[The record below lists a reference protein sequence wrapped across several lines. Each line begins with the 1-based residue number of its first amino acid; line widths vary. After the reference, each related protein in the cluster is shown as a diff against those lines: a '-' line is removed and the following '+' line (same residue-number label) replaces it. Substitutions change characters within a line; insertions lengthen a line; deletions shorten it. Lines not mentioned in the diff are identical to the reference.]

1 MIKKRFLLIAYIMRN
16 LTTVSAQQ
24 VIKLYEGKAAGSETW
39 NWSETEKEKTATKS
53 RAIYNISEPTL
64 TAFLPKP
71 NLATG
76 TAIIIAPGGAFHY
89 LAIDNEGIDVA
100 KWLSSKGI
108 AAFVLKYRLVK
119 CETNDPRTEV
129 NDKMQNHTTDFNAS
143 VAKLMPLAIADGK
156 KAIEYVRNHAKEYDI
171 APNQIGLMG
180 FSAGGGVTMGVTY
193 NYTAENRPDFI
204 APIYAYVGEMVKNP
218 VPTDAPPAFIAV
230 ALDDSFGFAPQN
242 IELYKQ
248 WIAAKKWAD
257 LHIYQTGGHGF
268 GMKRQKLPT
277 DHWTE
282 NFSAWLK
289 TNGWLKKLHPTPNEI
304 KYGEDAGL
312 EWQKLQDTLFRTD
325 FGYLKRYADANK
337 KLSPPK
343 SDENRILFLGNSIT
357 EGWVNADP
365 AFFNQSGKSYIG
377 RGIGGQTSPQ
387 TLVRFRQDV
396 IDLKPKVV
404 IISIGTNDIAEN
416 SGPYNPNFTIGNII
430 SMAEL
435 AKANG
440 IKVILASV
448 HPASEYV
455 WRPEI
460 KEVAQKIIALNEKIK
475 DYAVKNKLV
484 YLDYHTTLKNNI
496 GGLNPDMAEDG
507 VHPTLKAY
515 KIMATLA
522 EKAIETA
529 LKQK

>member
-1 MIKKRFLLIAYIMRN
+1 MKKKNLLISCFMGTLSNAF
-16 LTTVSAQQ
+16 AQQ
-24 VIKLYEGKAAGSETW
+24 IIRLYDGKAAGSETW
-39 NWSETEKEKTATKS
+39 NWSETEKEKTATKT

-71 NLATG
+71 NVATG

-89 LAIDNEGIDVA
+89 LAIDNEGFDVA

-119 CETNDPRTEV
+119 CETDDPRKEV
-129 NDKMQNHTTDFNAS
+129 GEKMELNTADFNAS

-193 NYTAENRPDFI
+193 NYTPENRPDFI
-204 APIYAYVGEMVKNP
+204 APIYAYVGEMVKLP
-218 VPTDAPPAFIAV
+218 VPNDAPPAFIAV
-230 ALDDSFGFAPQN
+230 ALDDVFKFAPQN

-248 WIAAKKWAD
+248 WIAAKKLAD

-268 GMKRQKLPT
+268 GMKKQKLPT
-277 DHWTE
+277 DNWTE

-289 TNGWLKKLHPTPNEI
+289 ANGWFKKLHPNPNEI
-304 KYGEDAGL
+304 KYGEDAITDY
-312 EWQKLQDTLFRTD
+312 QKQQDILFKTD
-325 FGYLKRYADANK
+325 FGNLKRYADANK
-337 KLSPPK
+337 KLSAPQ
-343 SDENRILFLGNSIT
+343 SNENRILFLGNSIT
-357 EGWVNADP
+357 EGWVNADS
-365 AFFNQSGKSYIG
+365 AFFNQPEKSYIG

-416 SGPYNPNFTIGNII
+416 SGPYDPNFTIGNII

-460 KEVAQKIIALNEKIK
+460 KEVAQKIIQLNGMIQ
-475 DYAVKNKLV
+475 DYAQKNNLI
-484 YLDYHTTLKNNI
+484 YLDYHTTLKNNK
-496 GGLNPDMAEDG
+496 GGLSPDMATDG

-515 KIMATLA
+515 KIMETLA
-522 EKAIETA
+522 EKAIEAA

>member
-1 MIKKRFLLIAYIMRN
+1 MKKTSLLIGCFMGTFSI
-16 LTTVSAQQ
+16 SFAQQ
-24 VIKLYEGKAAGSETW
+24 VIRLYEGKAAGSEAW

-71 NLATG
+71 NVATG
-76 TAIIIAPGGAFHY
+76 TAVIIAPGGAFHY
-89 LAIDNEGIDVA
+89 LAIDNEGFDVA
-100 KWLSSKGI
+100 KWLNSKGI

-119 CETNDPRTEV
+119 CETNDPRAEV
-129 NDKMQNHTTDFNAS
+129 NDKMQNHIEDFNAG

-193 NYTAENRPDFI
+193 NYTPENRPDFI
-204 APIYAYVGEMVKNP
+204 APMYAYVGEMVKNP
-218 VPTDAPPAFIAV
+218 VPKDAPPAFIAV

-248 WIAAKKWAD
+248 WISAKKLAD

-289 TNGWLKKLHPTPNEI
+289 ANGWLKKLHPNPTET
-304 KYGEDAGL
+304 KYGEDAIS
-312 EWQKLQDTLFRTD
+312 EYQKQQDILFKTD
-325 FGYLKRYADANK
+325 FGNLKRYAEANQ
-337 KLSPPK
+337 KLSAPK
-343 SDENRILFLGNSIT
+343 SNENRILFLGNSIT
-357 EGWVNADP
+357 EGWVNADT
-365 AFFNQSGKSYIG
+365 AFFKQSGKSYIG

-396 IDLKPKVV
+396 IDLKPKIV
-404 IISIGTNDIAEN
+404 IINIGTNDIAEN

-435 AKANG
+435 SKANG
-440 IKVILASV
+440 VKVILASV

-475 DYAVKNKLV
+475 DYAQKNKLV
-484 YLDYHTTLKNNI
+484 YLDYHTALKNDI
-496 GGLNPDMAEDG
+496 GGLSPDMAEDG

-515 KIMATLA
+515 KIMAVLA
-522 EKAIETA
+522 EKAIEAA